1 MITVLKFGGTSVGS
15 AEAIMRSA
23 RITTG
28 EKGKKIV
35 VVSAMSGITNFLVHA
50 VEDETTDMGQ
60 VLDEFRNKH
69 VNTAKEIVNDDLMD
83 EFMKEFEIRFESF
96 KELLTDESRRED
108 EFFTDNVTSQGER
121 FSSLL
126 MSFAIRSLGFK
137 SVALTAETAGVFAT
151 GKPLSGSCDLKKTS
165 VRMNMN
171 VRPLLNEDIIP
182 VITGF
187 YGINENG
194 KPLTFGRGGSDYAAA
209 AIGNAMDVDSIET
222 WTDVDGFMSAD
233 PRLVPTAVVI
243 REMNFNEA
251 AELAHF
257 GAKVLHPRTI
267 EPARMKHIPVWV
279 KNSYKPDEPGTQIHQ
294 MKTPGD
300 MPLKSVAMK
309 LDLSRVTIISGE
321 ISYKQA
327 TVARI
332 MEKFAEAEIVIYAIA
347 TSLSSIAFLVHS
359 LDVNK
364 ALKYLNELDDDE
376 IERIDVRSNFAL
388 ICAVGDGLLHRVGFC
403 GDVFKAVKEVG
414 ASVEMISEGASEV
427 CLNFVVSTDMASNVV
442 KTLHKNFIDGGD
454 Q

>member
-23 RITTG
+23 GIITR
-28 EKGKKIV
+28 EKGKKVV

-50 VEDETTDMGQ
+50 VEDPTTDMESVFTQ
-60 VLDEFRNKH
+60 FREKH
-69 VNTAKEIVNDDLMD
+69 IDTAKEILSDELMN
-83 EFMKEFEIRFESF
+83 EFMKEFEVRFSAF
-96 KELLTDESRRED
+96 KALLTDPKMRD
-108 EFFTDNVTSQGER
+108 DKYFTDDVTSQGER

-126 MSFAIRSLGFK
+126 LSFAIRTLGYK
-137 SVALTAETAGVFAT
+137 SVALTSETAGVFAI
-151 GKPLSGSCDLKKTS
+151 GKPLTGSCDLKKTAA
-165 VRMNMN
+165 RMNMR
-171 VRPLLNEDIIP
+171 VRPLLDDGIIP

-187 YGINENG
+187 YGVSEEG
-194 KPLTFGRGGSDYAAA
+194 RPLTFGRGGSDYAAA
-209 AIGNAMDVDSIET
+209 AIGNALDADSIET

-279 KNSYKPDEPGTQIHQ
+279 KNSYKPEEPGTQIHQ
-294 MKTPGD
+294 IKTPGD
-300 MPLKSVAMK
+300 TALKSVAMK
-309 LDLSRVTIISGE
+309 MDLSRLTIISGE

-332 MEKFAEAEIVIYAIA
+332 MEKFAEAEIVIYAIS
-347 TSLSSIAFLVHS
+347 TSLSSIAFLIHS

-364 ALKYLNELDDDE
+364 ALKYLNELDNDD
-376 IERIDVRSNFAL
+376 IERIDVRSNFSL

-403 GDVFKAVKEVG
+403 GDVFKAVKDVG

-427 CLNFVVSTDMASNVV
+427 CLNFVVSTDMAANVV
-442 KTLHKNFIDGGD
+442 KTLHRNFIDGD
-454 Q
+454 KA